1 VANPFGCRWPLRAL
15 TFAECTMAT
24 NLLSVAGLV
33 GSPITINGRTARVID
48 IVVRSPCVEAYPQ
61 IKGLVVRV
69 GRRPLFAASDRVEGL
84 FGGEP
89 LRISEGSSGLHE
101 FARRDNDVLL
111 AADVLDRQLVD
122 TDGMHV
128 IRAADLYLAPIGGTL
143 RLVALDT
150 SVRALV
156 RRLGPRRLRART
168 EPARVIDWCHIGA
181 LTSMPD
187 VLYLSAPHTSL
198 RRVPAR
204 ELVSSLAAAE
214 EHEARS

>member
-1 VANPFGCRWPLRAL
+1 
-15 TFAECTMAT
+15 MAT

-33 GSPITINGRTARVID
+33 GSPIQIDDRAARVVD
-48 IVVRSPCVEAYPQ
+48 IVVRQPCAEAYPQ
-61 IKGLVVRV
+61 INGLVVRV
-69 GRRPLFAASDRVEGL
+69 GRRLLFLASDHVEGL
-84 FGGEP
+84 FDGGP
-89 LRISEGSSGLHE
+89 LRSAGAPLDD
-101 FARRDNDVLL
+101 FARRSTDVLL
-111 AADVLDRQLVD
+111 AADVLDRQLID

-168 EPARVIDWCHIGA
+168 APARVIDWCHIGA
-181 LTSMPD
+181 LTGMPD

-198 RRVPAR
+198 PTVPAR
-204 ELVSSLAAAE
+204 ELASALVSAGSPSSAGSLGSLVSAE
-214 EHEARS
+214 EPEGPS

>member
-1 VANPFGCRWPLRAL
+1 
-15 TFAECTMAT
+15 MAT

-33 GSPITINGRTARVID
+33 GSPITIDTRTARVVD
-48 IVVRSPCVEAYPQ
+48 IVMRQPCAEAYPQ
-61 IKGLVVRV
+61 INGLVVRV
-69 GRRPLFAASDRVEGL
+69 GRRLLFLASDHVDGL
-84 FGGEP
+84 FDGGP
-89 LRISEGSSGLHE
+89 LRGRGDQEP
-101 FARRDNDVLL
+101 FARRSSDVLL

-156 RRLGPRRLRART
+156 RRLGPRRLRGRT
-168 EPARVIDWCHIGA
+168 SPTRVIDWCHIGA
-181 LTSMPD
+181 LTGMPD

-198 RRVPAR
+198 PKVPAR
-204 ELVSSLAAAE
+204 ELASALVSSESVPAGPLASVGLASVGSLVSAG
-214 EHEARS
+214 EHEGRS